1 LGDCQFFLSIAETTT
16 QTDKEG
22 SREAAL
28 NYHEF
33 PTPQKTASAYVGFS
47 AIADI

>member
-1 LGDCQFFLSIAETTT
+1 LSIAETTT
-16 QTDKEG
+16 QTEKEG

-33 PTPQKTASAYVGFS
+33 PTPQKTASAYVGFR